1 MAVDRIAVRIAVVGV
16 VHRVVV
22 AGPIGLAAVVAV
34 RKVVVLKVD
43 HTVLVAVQDME
54 IGGVAIVDMETTS
67 DWVGVVRVCYTLTGP
82 EDTVMMFRKHL
93 DSGLGGKSTE
103 VLEIRVAEE

>member
-54 IGGVAIVDMETTS
+54 IGGV
-67 DWVGVVRVCYTLTGP
+67 GVVRVCYTLTGP